1 VSEKSRL
8 HEFRLDDNPYNL
20 VFHAVVLKK
29 LGVDMDFDEQYE
41 DYQKVYETGLEL
53 QNKDRVKDRER

>member
-1 VSEKSRL
+1 L
-8 HEFRLDDNPYNL
+8 LL
-20 VFHAVVLKK
+20 HAVVLKK